1 MRAGYQM
8 WSFFDKCKIRGT
20 KRFLK
25 QSQLRWAGHVIRM
38 GDERN
43 PYVVMHS
50 RLDSG
55 HMEMLRWANESSLKY
70 GINLNRERYTIG
82 I

>member
-1 MRAGYQM
+1 M
-8 WSFFDKCKIRGT
+8 
-20 KRFLK
+20 

-50 RLDSG
+50 RLDCG
-55 HMEMLRWANESSLKY
+55 HGNVVQTKAP
-70 GINLNRERYTIG
+70 
-82 I
+82 